1 MKTKLFF
8 KLLFIILIMN
18 SCTTKS
24 PEQITSTTPD
34 WKSKFD
40 EELPYLGHRNWI
52 LVVDKAFPMQ
62 SSAGMEVINTN
73 ENLIPVLEYI
83 MAQIKATSHVRPII
97 YTDQELNYVHDNLST
112 GADAFRTQ
120 LHNTLVGTEINTLL
134 HETVFSKLNESS
146 KLFKVVVLKTECTIP
161 YSSVFM
167 HLDCAY
173 WSNEKEQTLR
183 RAMAH
188 DLNDKPAV
196 NP

>member
-1 MKTKLFF
+1 MKK
-8 KLLFIILIMN
+8 KLLFNLLLIILIMN
-18 SCTTKS
+18 SCTTKT
-24 PEQITSTTPD
+24 PDVITTTTSD

-40 EELPYLGHRNWI
+40 EELPFLGHRNWI

-73 ENLIPVLEYI
+73 ENLMPVLEYV
-83 MAQIKATSHVRPII
+83 MGQLKATSHVRPII

-112 GADAFRTQ
+112 GADAFRTT
-120 LHNTLVGTEINTLL
+120 LHNTLVGTEIKTLL
-134 HETVFSKLNESS
+134 HDSVFTKLDESS

-167 HLDCAY
+167 QLDCAY
-173 WSNEKEQTLR
+173 WSSDKEQSLR
-183 RAMAH
+183 KAMAQ
-188 DLNDKPAV
+188 DLNNKPSV